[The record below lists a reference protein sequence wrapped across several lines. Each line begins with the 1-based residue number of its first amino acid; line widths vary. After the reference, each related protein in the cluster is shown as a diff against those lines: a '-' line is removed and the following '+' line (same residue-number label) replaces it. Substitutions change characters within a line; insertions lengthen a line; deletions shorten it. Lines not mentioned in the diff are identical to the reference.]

1 MRQAFVF
8 SMLAVLALAWPK
20 PGQAGSWSE
29 DQFHAAH
36 PGETYHA
43 NVNDRRAIYS
53 FPMNT
58 YPDGWAA
65 LKAEPWEGSR
75 RMTKVY
81 DGTLFLVVGAVPG
94 WKLVSFK
101 SGERGWI
108 AERLVGCCRPP
119 SH

>member
-1 MRQAFVF
+1 MRYGLGLSIVAGLA
-8 SMLAVLALAWPK
+8 MLLPHA
-20 PGQAGSWSE
+20 GYAGSWSE

-36 PGETYHA
+36 PGEPYDA
-43 NVNDRRAIYS
+43 NVDHQRAIYS
-53 FPMNT
+53 FPVNT

-65 LKAEPWEGSR
+65 LKAEPWIGAQR
-75 RMTKVY
+75 LTKVY
-81 DGTLFLVVGAVPG
+81 DGTLFLVIGAVPG
-94 WKLVSFK
+94 WKLVRFA